1 MRGAV
6 KVRARAR
13 ARARGEGEGEGEMRR
28 ERGLAAR
35 HIGGSREEA
44 STVLREPRVLAVV
57 GTCNEVLDG
66 HEPLPEQCGPLA
78 EADIV
83 IEDAHNDE
91 RGDVMHGQDE
101 LDASI
106 RVANR
111 AIGQLAALG
120 CRRREVELAHLHLS
134 ALRS

>member
-1 MRGAV
+1 M
-6 KVRARAR
+6 
-13 ARARGEGEGEGEMRR
+13 
-28 ERGLAAR
+28 
-35 HIGGSREEA
+35 
-44 STVLREPRVLAVV
+44 LREPRVLAVV

-120 CRRREVELAHLHLS
+120 CRRREVELAHLHLDARS
-134 ALRS
+134 QVGRFWRRRAQKILRRGTLGSVSDL